1 MFKRFNKQF
10 YRSYDFY
17 IFLLFILV
25 VTSDFIDRDFG
36 ILSFSCS
43 YSFLSMAIEPSGR
56 LLEI

>member
-36 ILSFSCS
+36 ILSF
-43 YSFLSMAIEPSGR
+43 LM
-56 LLEI
+56 LLLIPFNGYKAF